1 VTVAE
6 LIADLQRFPAH
17 HVVAVK
23 HGDGGFTG
31 FGFADVSESYITDVT
46 EGERGEVRIDV
57 TGEL

>member
-1 VTVAE
+1 MTVAE
-6 LIADLQRFPAH
+6 LIAELQRFPAH

-23 HGDGGFTG
+23 HGDGDYSGFNFAG
-31 FGFADVSESYITDVT
+31 FSESYITDVT